1 MSLTPILLMVLATAG
16 EPPRCDVEKAIATAK
31 LAASERS
38 KEPLVAFSAFGPL
51 DWTEWTAMRP
61 QMKDEDFS
69 EIREAVTR
77 EGKVFYIG
85 VMARDPPAIDEE
97 PTKTRGETPDLGAV
111 YVATLFKGFR
121 YSAWISAKTCSVLL
135 GIVQR

>member
-85 VMARDPPAIDEE
+85 VRSRDQPAMEE
-97 PTKTRGETPDLGAV
+97 PTRTRSEPPDLGGV
-111 YVATLFKGFR
+111 HVATLFTGFY
-121 YSAWISAKTCSVLL
+121 YSAWISAKTCVLLL